1 MVWTYLGRLLVQYHR
16 TARVDLDGLRGGQR
30 RSSSRHSV
38 SMGNSMVPGL
48 RVWGSGG
55 AKVCGRRIRKQCDLP
70 VSVQQA
76 KKHKQSTRAYI
87 PTPDDGLV
95 ASPSSRWGLGSQQP
109 ISSQAAMR
117 AREGLARSVQL
128 VSLYKPRSPIRPRR
142 ASSGTIFAQSGD
154 RTRREKGGW
163 GTWPGGTSQC
173 ASWLVALGYV
183 AASVP
188 RWDDFPIPAC
198 ARDSALVL
206 LLLTPAATCDSDSRR
221 GWVFRRIMS
230 SDLHPRSVP
239 LHIHSPDTPYLPGS
253 RYLTGLCM
261 LSLKRLLY
269 EGLTRHL
276 RLKWYSTGCDHSMDD

>member
-1 MVWTYLGRLLVQYHR
+1 MRSAGFSAASQEAQAGHEGVYTE
-16 TARVDLDGLRGGQR
+16 ARR
-30 RSSSRHSV
+30 
-38 SMGNSMVPGL
+38 
-48 RVWGSGG
+48 W
-55 AKVCGRRIRKQCDLP
+55 I
-70 VSVQQA
+70 
-76 KKHKQSTRAYI
+76 I
-87 PTPDDGLV
+87 V

-206 LLLTPAATCDSDSRR
+206 LPLTPAATCDSDSRR

-239 LHIHSPDTPYLPGS
+239 LHIHSLTLRTCPDHDT
-253 RYLTGLCM
+253 
-261 LSLKRLLY
+261 
-269 EGLTRHL
+269 
-276 RLKWYSTGCDHSMDD
+276 